1 VACPYPRES
10 EMMDVATALVESTLA
25 EALLMIIVAMLA
37 VTVLGAV
44 MRRA

>member
-1 VACPYPRES
+1 
-10 EMMDVATALVESTLA
+10 MMDESTLA

>member
-1 VACPYPRES
+1 MWLALTPRES
-10 EMMDVATALVESTLA
+10 EMMDESTLA